1 MATTAI
7 LQVFDS
13 YGAPKLQ
20 GSSSITDHPDW
31 LELMSWAFGQG
42 DARPIDG
49 KIKDFNFTAR
59 IDAHLAGFIGDAVTR
74 GFHFAKATALM
85 YQITDTSRDWYLQFD
100 MSVPT
105 FTGFTPTRDTGTVAI
120 VFEIVT
126 ITYRNAATV
135 QSELGGNVP
144 NGWSYDSSL
153 SFG

>member
-7 LQVFDS
+7 LQVFDR
-13 YGAPKLQ
+13 YGAPKLP
-20 GSSSITDHPDW
+20 GSSGIADHPDW
-31 LELMSWAFGQG
+31 LELMSWMFGHG
-42 DARPIDG
+42 NTG
-49 KIKDFNFTAR
+49 GMGSNIKEFNFTAR
-59 IDAHLAGFIGDAVTR
+59 IDAHLAGFIGEAVAR
-74 GFHFAKATALM
+74 GFHFEKATALM

-105 FTGFTPTRDTGTVAI
+105 FTGFTPARDTGTVAI

-126 ITYRNAATV
+126 ITYRKAATV

-153 SFG
+153 SSG